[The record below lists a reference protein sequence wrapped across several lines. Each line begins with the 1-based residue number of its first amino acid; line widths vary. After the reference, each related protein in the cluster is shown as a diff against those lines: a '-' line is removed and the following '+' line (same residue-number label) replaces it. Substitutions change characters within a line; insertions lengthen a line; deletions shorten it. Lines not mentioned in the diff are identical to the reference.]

1 MLTARFSAIL
11 VVNKKTAKISDP
23 ATILQTL
30 SAVAREGA
38 GGGGG
43 GAIIMERWREKADR
57 S

>member
-43 GAIIMERWREKADR
+43 AIIMERWREKADR